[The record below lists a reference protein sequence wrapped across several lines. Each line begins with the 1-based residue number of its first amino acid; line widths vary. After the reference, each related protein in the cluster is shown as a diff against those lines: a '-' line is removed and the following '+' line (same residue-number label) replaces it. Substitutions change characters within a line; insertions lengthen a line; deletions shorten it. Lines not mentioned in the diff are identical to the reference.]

1 MITELGLTVA
11 RQIPLDMIGG
21 LLSGAYSLHG
31 GVIRNGAG
39 QIVAHLASASGS
51 SLIGLVPGLN
61 VISSA
66 VANGQLLMLANDVKE
81 LQSAVS
87 SVLNVATT
95 GAALSG
101 LGLVVSIAG
110 FAYLSK
116 RFKQIETLLVDVK
129 DLIETRNLADLKA
142 AMGYMKDAEAVDSI
156 GHDNRR
162 SLLLEAQKNF
172 STLAHLYGDLW
183 GKVESPKQIQA
194 LEGFYTLAFT
204 GASIANSELGMHD
217 VAVRQFNE
225 HLDQWKS
232 TARRQIKAHVLC
244 KDPARLQSV
253 SADVLTTAELINLL
267 DFANE
272 TKKGINWLDDFR
284 PKSSTSWIP
293 QVPKMSLP
301 WDTLDQ
307 GMLATAK
314 QWERRNAV
322 LDSHK
327 AHLEFLAKRKLSVGQ
342 FSSAVMLE
350 AKEQKLDAICVIPN
364 QLRLAA

>member
-1 MITELGLTVA
+1 MISELGFTVA
-11 RQIPLDMIGG
+11 RQIPFEMIGG

-39 QIVAHLASASGS
+39 QIVAHLASTGGSG
-51 SLIGLVPGLN
+51 LIGLVPGLD

-66 VANGQLLMLANDVKE
+66 VANGQLLMLASDVKE
-81 LQSAVS
+81 LQSTVS
-87 SVLNVATT
+87 SALNVATT

-142 AMGYMKDAEAVDSI
+142 AMGYMKDAEAVESI

-183 GKVESPKQIQA
+183 GKVEEPKQIQA

-204 GASIANSELGMHD
+204 GASIANSELGMYD

-225 HLDQWKS
+225 HLAQWKR
-232 TARRQIKAHVLC
+232 TARNQTKVHVFG
-244 KDPARLQSV
+244 KDPARLQSIG
-253 SADVLTTAELINLL
+253 SDILTTSEIINLL
-267 DFANE
+267 DFAHE
-272 TKKGINWLDDFR
+272 TKKGINWIDEFR
-284 PKSSTSWIP
+284 PKSSNSWIP
-293 QVPKMSLP
+293 QVPKIALP
-301 WDTLDQ
+301 WEKLDH
-307 GMLATAK
+307 GMIATAM
-314 QWERRNAV
+314 QWERRNAI

-342 FSSAVMLE
+342 FSNAVMLE
-350 AKEQKLDAICVIPN
+350 AKAQKLDAICVMQN
-364 QLRLAA
+364 SLRIAA

>member
-1 MITELGLTVA
+1 MLTELGLTVA

-39 QIVAHLASASGS
+39 QIVAHLATLGGS
-51 SLIGLVPGLN
+51 SLVSLVPGLA

-66 VANGQLLMLANDVKE
+66 ISNGQLLMLARDVKE

-95 GAALSG
+95 SAALSG

-116 RFKQIETLLVDVK
+116 RFQQIETLLLDVK

-142 AMGYMKDAEAVDSI
+142 AMGCMKDAEAVDSI

-162 SLLLEAQKNF
+162 SLLLSAQKNF

-183 GKVESPKQIQA
+183 RKVESPKQIQA

-204 GASIANSELGMHD
+204 GASIANSELGMYD
-217 VAVRQFNE
+217 VAVRQFDE
-225 HLDQWKS
+225 HLAQWKD
-232 TARRQIKAHVLC
+232 TARNQINQQVIK

-253 SADVLTTAELINLL
+253 AADVLSTAELINLL
-267 DFANE
+267 DFANG
-272 TKKGINWLDDFR
+272 TKRGINWLDDFR
-284 PKSSTSWIP
+284 PKPSTSWMP
-293 QVPKMSLP
+293 QVPKLSVP
-301 WDTLDQ
+301 WDTVDQ
-307 GMLATAK
+307 SMITTAK
-314 QWERRNAV
+314 QWERKNSI

-327 AHLEFLAKRKLSVGQ
+327 AHLEFLSKRKLSVSQ
-342 FSSAVMLE
+342 FSNALTTE
-350 AKEQKLDAICVIPN
+350 AKNQKINAICVMPN
-364 QLRLAA
+364 LVRFAA